1 MSRQTDEIHSP
12 EDFFSHQ
19 ALELTFRLLRNNNP
33 GLADAIK
40 KSLDQVQRVP
50 YEIIG
55 ASHTGEMY
63 YNAQILELLNA
74 HTIGKIVSA
83 LIEIGEKALKDT
95 HLPQDHL
102 NLLRNVIDD
111 WVLLTEWILQRDHH
125 DKKMLH

>member
-40 KSLDQVQRVP
+40 KSLGQVHRVP

-83 LIEIGEKALKDT
+83 LIEIGEKALKDA

-125 DKKMLH
+125 DKQMLH